1 MPGPLPRGQ
10 VAVMITESAPTSDQ
24 ARCAAAAAWRE
35 TESGRKG
42 QRGTGRDRER
52 GEQSGY
58 PCLPTIS
65 ASLLQEKKLLT
76 VARKR
81 LHLPRRRRHSFLLG
95 SLMLFLLRLPL
106 RLGGAAR

>member
-1 MPGPLPRGQ
+1 M
-10 VAVMITESAPTSDQ
+10 
-24 ARCAAAAAWRE
+24 
-35 TESGRKG
+35 
-42 QRGTGRDRER
+42 
-52 GEQSGY
+52 
-58 PCLPTIS
+58 S

-106 RLGGAAR
+106 RLGGATR